1 MFKPLGIKTDYS
13 LLKSLIKIPD
23 LISFSVANNIDTL
36 GILDDNLFGSIEF
49 YDACLKNNI
58 KPIIGLDT
66 IINNLHMYLYAMDYE
81 GYKTLLKINT
91 ITQTRELTISDL
103 KENNYHIIAVLPFES
118 KELYESINVI
128 FTLCYL
134 SYKNAFEA
142 KNASLITNKIV
153 FINQINM
160 FKNNDIKYFKILD
173 SIRDDNSSS
182 AIETGYFIEPDNK
195 DIETINNFIQNIDIK
210 MDKSHKYIPHY
221 SKEINDSF
229 DYLVGL
235 CKKGLNK
242 RLNNNIPTSYLN
254 RLNYELGVIKEMGFV
269 DYFLI
274 VYDYVK
280 YAKTHNIYVG
290 PGRGSAAGSL
300 VSYAIGIT
308 NIDPLEYNL
317 LFERFLNPAR
327 VTMPDIDIDFEDIK
341 RDEMVT
347 YVKERYGNSN
357 VAPIMTFGTLSSRQ
371 VLKDVARALENNEYI
386 EDLCKLINPKE
397 SLSDNLIKPEIK
409 NMLTIHPNLKEVCH
423 NALKLE
429 GLKRHIS
436 THAAG
441 VVICSEPLDNLI
453 PVCVNDNNLLTGL
466 TMNYLEELGLLKMD
480 FLALSNLTI
489 IHNVLDLIK
498 EPLDLFKIDLND
510 KKVYEMFDKA
520 ETTGVFQ
527 FESGGMKNFL
537 LKLHPQ
543 NFADLVSALALF
555 RPGPMG
561 NIDMFIRRKNGQEKI
576 DYLVPEL
583 ESILKETYGII
594 VYQEQIMQILSKMAN
609 YTFAEADNIRR
620 AMSKKKEAIIV
631 SEREHFISSSIKN
644 GYQEQKAS
652 EVYDQI
658 LKFANYGFNKAH
670 SVSYALIGYQMAYLK
685 IYYPVYFIGNLLNM
699 TIGSVTKTKEYIA
712 LAKQYNLYLLKP
724 CVNLS
729 TKGYKIGDN
738 KLRLPLSIIKN
749 VGLNAEND
757 ILAARTT
764 PYQDFFDF
772 VAKNYGK
779 SVTRKTIEYLIYAG
793 AFDSFNVNHQ
803 TLINNIDNA
812 LRYAELRNNLDES
825 LVEKPVIEE
834 YSEYSNTEL
843 MNQEL
848 EAYGFYMSNHPS
860 SKYVSSDIVKLSQI
874 SKYFNKF
881 IKCVVIINN
890 VREIKTKTGTN
901 MCFINASDETG
912 NLDFVLFPKNIDMI
926 KNINKNDLVIVNG
939 TVAKR
944 FDKYQINISKLSKVE
959 GGLNDKQIE

>member
-23 LISFSVANNIDTL
+23 LISFSVANNIEVL
-36 GILDDNLFGSIEF
+36 GILDENLFGSIEF
-49 YDACLKNNI
+49 YDACIKNNI

-66 IINNLHMYLYAMDYE
+66 LVNNLHLYLYAKDYE

-91 ITQTRELTISDL
+91 IVGTRELTFSDL
-103 KENNYHIIAVLPFES
+103 KEHNYHIIAVIPFES
-118 KELYESINVI
+118 KDLYDSINNI
-128 FTLCYL
+128 FSLSYL

-160 FKNNDIKYFKILD
+160 FSNSDLKYFSLLD
-173 SIRDDNSSS
+173 SIRDGGLSS
-182 AIETGYFIEPDNK
+182 AIETGYFIEPDS
-195 DIETINNFIQNIDIK
+195 EALTTIDNFIENIDINI
-210 MDKSHKYIPHY
+210 DKTHKYIPHY
-221 SKEINDSF
+221 SKDILDSF

-242 RLNNNIPTSYLN
+242 RLNNNISGDYSN
-254 RLNYELGVIKEMGFV
+254 RLNYELSVIKEMGFV

-308 NIDPLEYNL
+308 NVDPLQYNL

-341 RDEMVT
+341 RDEMVS
-347 YVKERYGNSN
+347 YVKERYGQNN

-371 VLKDVARALENNEYI
+371 VLKDVARALDSNAYI
-386 EDLCKLINPKE
+386 EDLCKIINPKE
-397 SLSDNLIKPEIK
+397 SLTNNLANPEIK
-409 NMLTIHPNLKEVCH
+409 NMLALHSNLKDVCQ

-498 EPLDLFKIDLND
+498 EPLDLFKINLND
-510 KKVYEMFDKA
+510 AKIYAMFDKA

-537 LKLHPQ
+537 LKLQPQ

-576 DYLVPEL
+576 NYLVPEL
-583 ESILKETYGII
+583 EPILKETYGII

-609 YTFAEADNIRR
+609 YSFAEADNIRR
-620 AMSKKKEAIIV
+620 AMSKKKESVII
-631 SEREHFISSSIKN
+631 SERDHFINSAIKN
-644 GYQEQKAS
+644 GHTSQIAN

-712 LAKQYNLYLLKP
+712 LAKQYNIYLLKP
-724 CVNLS
+724 CINLS

-749 VGLNAEND
+749 VGITAEND
-757 ILAARTT
+757 ILSARTE
-764 PYQDFFDF
+764 PYKDFFDF
-772 VAKNYGK
+772 VARTYGQ
-779 SVTRKTIEYLIYAG
+779 SVTRKTIEFLIYAG
-793 AFDSFNVNHQ
+793 AFDSFNINHQ

-825 LVEKPVIEE
+825 LVEKPVLEAAEE
-834 YSEYSNTEL
+834 YSGANL

-860 SKYVSSDIVKLSQI
+860 SKYTGNDIVKLSQV

-881 IKCVVIINN
+881 VKCVVIINN
-890 VREIKTKTGTN
+890 VREIKTKTGTT
-901 MCFINASDETG
+901 MCFINASDETS
-912 NLDFVLFPKNIDMI
+912 NLDFVLFPKNIDML
-926 KNINKNDLVIVNG
+926 KNINKNDLVIVQG
-939 TVAKR
+939 TIAKR
-944 FDKYQINISKLSKVE
+944 FNKYQININRLNKVE
-959 GGLNDKQIE
+959 GGINDK